1 MSRCSLMLFVAL
13 SLFLFLWPL
22 TATSSVV
29 EATATPFT
37 GDPLTVAV
45 SLDDGAD
52 PGNLVITL
60 DVTGGSIGDLRGFFA
75 QVADESLLAGLSASG
90 FNVSE
95 SVFDANSVGKVGG
108 GNNLNGGGTPCPC
121 DLGIEFGSPG
131 IGRDDIQSVTFTLS
145 HASQALDASLFS
157 EQAFGVRATS
167 VGPHGGGRNGS
178 SKLSGVFPVIPEPST
193 AVLMTLGLLGLAIPR
208 RHVGSG

>member
-131 IGRDDIQSVTFTLS
+131 MGRDDIQAVTFTLS
-145 HASQALDASLFS
+145 HASQAIDASLLS
-157 EQAFGVRATS
+157 EQTFGVRATS
-167 VGPHGGGRNGS
+167 VGPLGGSREGS
-178 SKLSGVFPVIPEPST
+178 SKLYGVIPEPST
-193 AVLMTLGLLGLAIPR
+193 ATLMALGLLGLAVR
-208 RHVGSG
+208 RQRVRSA